1 MITWPALEHAAQ
13 QAGWKRTGRTWR
25 GAPCPSCGGGTR
37 DTAWVGPGSTAAF
50 VAGCNAGCNGLEV
63 ARALVP
69 DGNPSPV
76 VWREPRTR
84 AARADADTSQGQRS
98 PELPAAVWR
107 ASEALQAQPGAP
119 YLTARGLPGP
129 WPVSVRWLPTESA
142 RRVGLHPSLPAGAAG
157 AILYRFAS
165 PDDGGT
171 RHALQVEA
179 VNADGARLAFA
190 TAGKRPSVWGS
201 TFTHGARVFLARDG
215 GPGVALCESVL
226 DALAVG
232 RYPWGA
238 PSGEAVIAGAGTS
251 GLQAAAVRRWPGPV
265 TIWAHGDG
273 PGRRAALVLR
283 LRLETAGRAV
293 TINRQWLR
301 AVRLQ
306 AALRE
311 AGRAVTIQR
320 PLTDGL
326 RRMDWADVAQLEYDE
341 RKGIQHE

>member
-1 MITWPALEHAAQ
+1 MIAWPALERAAQ
-13 QAGWKRTGRTWR
+13 QAGWKRNGRTWR

-37 DTAWVGPGSTAAF
+37 DTAWVGPGTTAAF
-50 VAGCNAGCNGLEV
+50 VAGCNAGCNGLEI

-69 DGNPSPV
+69 DSDPSPV
-76 VWREPRTR
+76 VRREPRTR
-84 AARADADTSQGQRS
+84 AARAPAATSQGQPS

-107 ASEALQAQPGAP
+107 AAAALRAQPGAT

-129 WPVSVRWLPTESA
+129 WPVSVRWLPAESA
-142 RRVGLHPSLPAGAAG
+142 RRVGLQPSLPAGAAG

-171 RHALQVEA
+171 RHALQAEA

-190 TAGKRPSVWGS
+190 TAGKRPSVRGS

-215 GPGVALCESVL
+215 GPGVAVCESVL
-226 DALAVG
+226 DALAVV
-232 RYPWGA
+232 RSPWGA
-238 PSGEAVIAGAGTS
+238 PSGEAVIAAAGTS
-251 GLQAAAVRRWPGPV
+251 GLQAKAVRSWPGPV
-265 TIWAHGDG
+265 TIWAQDDK
-273 PGRRAALVLR
+273 PSV
-283 LRLETAGRAV
+283 
-293 TINRQWLR
+293 LR
-301 AVRLQ
+301 AVQLR

-320 PLTDGL
+320 PADGL
-326 RRMDWADVAQLEYDE
+326 RGMDWADVAQLEYDE

>member
-1 MITWPALEHAAQ
+1 MIAWPALERAAQ
-13 QAGWKRTGRTWR
+13 QAGWKRNGRTWR

-37 DTAWVGPGSTAAF
+37 DTAWVGPGTTAAF
-50 VAGCNAGCNGLEV
+50 VAGCNAGCNGLEI

-69 DGNPSPV
+69 DSDPSPV
-76 VWREPRTR
+76 VRREPRTR
-84 AARADADTSQGQRS
+84 AARGQPS

-107 ASEALQAQPGAP
+107 AAAALRAQPGAT

-129 WPVSVRWLPTESA
+129 WPVSVRWLAAESA
-142 RRVGLHPSLPAGAAG
+142 RSVGLHPSLPAGAAG

-171 RHALQVEA
+171 LHALQVEA

-190 TAGKRPSVWGS
+190 TAGKLKRPSVRGS

-226 DALAVG
+226 DALAVV
-232 RYPWGA
+232 RSPWGE
-238 PSGEAVIAGAGTS
+238 PSGEAVIAAAGTS
-251 GLQAAAVRRWPGPV
+251 GLQAAAVASWPGPV
-265 TIWAHGDG
+265 TVWAQDDK
-273 PGRRAALVLR
+273 PSV
-283 LRLETAGRAV
+283 
-293 TINRQWLR
+293 LR
-301 AVRLQ
+301 AVRLG
-306 AALRE
+306 AALHT

-320 PLTDGL
+320 PADGL
-326 RRMDWADVAQLEYDE
+326 RGMDWADVAQLEHDE

>member
-13 QAGWKRTGRTWR
+13 QAGWRRQGKAWR
-25 GAPCPSCGGGTR
+25 GPCPLCGGR
-37 DTAWVGPGSTAAF
+37 KDRAWVGPGTTADF
-50 VAGCNAGCNGLEV
+50 VAGCNAGCNGIEI

-69 DGNPSPV
+69 DSDPSPV
-76 VWREPRTR
+76 VRREPRTR
-84 AARADADTSQGQRS
+84 AARADAATSQGQPS

-107 ASEALQAQPGAP
+107 AAAALRAQPGAT

-129 WPVSVRWLPTESA
+129 WPVSVRWLSTESA
-142 RRVGLHPSLPAGAAG
+142 RRVGLQPSLPAGAAG

-171 RHALQVEA
+171 LHALQVEA

-190 TAGKRPSVWGS
+190 TTGKRPSKRPSVWGS

-215 GPGVALCESVL
+215 GPGVALCESVI
-226 DALAVG
+226 DALAVV
-232 RYPWGA
+232 RSPWGA
-238 PSGEAVIAGAGTS
+238 PSGEAVIAGTGTS
-251 GLQAAAVRRWPGPV
+251 GLQAAAVASWPGPV

-293 TINRQWLR
+293 TMTL
-301 AVRLQ
+301 APH
-306 AALRE
+306 
-311 AGRAVTIQR
+311 G
-320 PLTDGL
+320 
-326 RRMDWADVAQLEYDE
+326 MDWGDVAQQDYDE
-341 RKGIQHE
+341 RAAIQEG